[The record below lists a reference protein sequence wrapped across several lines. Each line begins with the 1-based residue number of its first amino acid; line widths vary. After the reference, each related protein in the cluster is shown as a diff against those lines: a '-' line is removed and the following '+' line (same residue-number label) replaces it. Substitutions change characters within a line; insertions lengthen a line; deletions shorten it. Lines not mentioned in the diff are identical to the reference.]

1 MRNRRAQGWDRD
13 VPGTTSRAPNSHGG
27 AQGTQWGQS
36 GTAVPVLP
44 PRCWDRRQGQPSLC
58 PQQGPLTFPCGCS
71 RWKPNSPSGTAAAL
85 LTAAGQLDTSL
96 LLEAGRLDSAQPV
109 HHIRRF
115 SFQIPPLPFTAGPGQ
130 AQLVQHHPSAC
141 LWSNTSAGSDEEC
154 LAIHSC
160 VRRMGSHCLCTHSKT
175 WHRVETQPGLPTL
188 QGIGVPVP
196 PLGRTQDWAMGP
208 WGCALWGWAAVPG
221 EQRGHQAG
229 SLRTL
234 LPPHCRCAA
243 APSAGMGPVVLQSS
257 WCCRVPCLEGGGDSD
272 VGVSLSMW
280 W

>member
-130 AQLVQHHPSAC
+130 AQLVQQHPSAC
-141 LWSNTSAGSDEEC
+141 LWSNTSARSDEEC
-154 LAIHSC
+154 LAIHSW
-160 VRRMGSHCLCTHSKT
+160 VRRMGSHCLCTGWRHS
-175 WHRVETQPGLPTL
+175 QDS
-188 QGIGVPVP
+188 QGIGVPEFP
-196 PLGRTQDWAMGP
+196 HLAGHRAAGP
-208 WGCALWGWAAVPG
+208 WAPGAVHCG
-221 EQRGHQAG
+221 AG
-229 SLRTL
+229 LQCQGSKGGTKL
-234 LPPHCRCAA
+234 
-243 APSAGMGPVVLQSS
+243 GP
-257 WCCRVPCLEGGGDSD
+257 
-272 VGVSLSMW
+272 
-280 W
+280 